1 MAVCCAVG
9 SNAKLSING
18 TRVNFTSFDGS
29 RVAKSLT
36 DGSVRAIRGEFDHTN
51 TDVVDG
57 LLFANYRVTMHLTSA
72 KAALLLPLMGF
83 TVSGVTPPV
92 THTITDTLTE
102 FDTVLTTDGGLD
114 FTFDDGKVGRWM
126 ITGQKGTEPIRLELE
141 IACKNMTTAA
151 VGTFTHGAMTSGS
164 PYAFHAATLLTGADT
179 QLFDRFAL
187 AVDHG
192 LIVEH
197 NNSQTATQICGS
209 DREITL
215 GTSFPF
221 STCSDTTDF
230 VTGPLAGLVDTTG
243 TLTLTNSTLSTK
255 FELASLIQ
263 TMTVPSVH
271 KKKELTRLP
280 LHWRGYKTSSTASIR
295 VTNDNTP

>member
-1 MAVCCAVG
+1 MTTCCAVG

-29 RVAKSLT
+29 RVVKTLT

-51 TDVVDG
+51 ADVVDG
-57 LLFANYRVTMHLTSA
+57 ILFANFRITMHLTSA

-83 TVSGVTPPV
+83 TTSGVTPPV
-92 THTITDTLTE
+92 THTTTDTLTE

-114 FTFDDGKVGRWM
+114 FTFEDAKVGRWM
-126 ITGQKGTEPIRLELE
+126 ITGQKGTEPIRLELDCT
-141 IACKNMTTAA
+141 AKNLVTAA
-151 VGTFTHGAMTSGS
+151 AGTFTHGSMTSGS
-164 PYAFHAATLLTGADT
+164 PYAFDKTTLTHNSNS
-179 QLFDRFAL
+179 QLYDRFAL
-187 AVDHG
+187 VVDHG

-209 DREITL
+209 DRVITL

-230 VTGPLAGLVDTTG
+230 VDNPLAGLSDAAGV
-243 TLTLTNSTLSTK
+243 LTMTNGNLSTS
-255 FELASLIQ
+255 FALASLIQ
-263 TMTVPSVH
+263 TLTIPSVNR
-271 KKKELTRLP
+271 KKELTRLP
-280 LHWRGYKTSSTASIR
+280 LHWRGYKTASTASIR